1 LGWFTTSGFGYAG
14 VYTATIKAN
23 GQTVETK
30 ITVRADPRIKMSEQD
45 FKMKT
50 ETTLALRDQL
60 SQTHRLINRT
70 DETIKQLTELKQR
83 IQAAG
88 SDAGVDKS
96 TQEQI
101 DVAIK
106 KLKEY
111 EDEVLRRPPPNMG
124 YRQRPRLK
132 EEISDLA
139 DAVDGATARP
149 TQPQMNRLGELNQE
163 TETATKQLNQIIEE
177 NIIPINEKVKNLPQV
192 ITDKSKKL

>member
-1 LGWFTTSGFGYAG
+1 
-14 VYTATIKAN
+14 
-23 GQTVETK
+23 
-30 ITVRADPRIKMSEQD
+30 MSEQD

-106 KLKEY
+106 KLREY
-111 EDEVLRRPPPNMG
+111 EDEILRRPPPNMG

-149 TQPQMNRLGELNQE
+149 TQPQMNRLSELSQE
-163 TETATKQLNQIIEE
+163 TETATKQLNQVIEE
-177 NIIPINEKVKNLPQV
+177 NIVPINEKVKNLPQV
-192 ITDKSKKL
+192 ITDKSNKL